1 MQNETMPSP
10 ALHRAI
16 TFFETLAPS
25 DIARMGELYA
35 PNATFKDPF
44 NEVRGVE
51 KIAPIFGDM
60 FAAMHEPRFKIISA
74 IEQNNEAF
82 LSWDFTFRVKKFRPH
97 ETMKI
102 HGASH
107 LTFDVAGKIAA
118 HRDYWDA
125 AEELY
130 AKLPLI
136 GSLMRGLQRK
146 FSHSHL

>member
-1 MQNETMPSP
+1 MQSTNLARAVRFFEELSP
-10 ALHRAI
+10 A
-16 TFFETLAPS
+16 

-44 NEVRGVE
+44 NEVVGVA
-51 KIAPIFGDM
+51 KIAPIFGEM
-60 FAAMHEPRFKIISA
+60 FEAMHEPRFKIITA
-74 IEQNNEAF
+74 IEQGNDAF
-82 LSWDFTFRVKKFRPH
+82 LTWDFTFRVKKFKPT

-107 LTFDVAGKIAA
+107 LRFDASGAISM

-136 GSLMRGLQRK
+136 GALVRGLERQFAHK
-146 FSHSHL
+146 HHD